1 MRPVPDTSRLKATL
15 ADPRFGEDILHWLE
29 SLKTP
34 QGYRLWSESPP
45 NLLATSFAV
54 FVRELLGDLPEGE
67 EADWLA
73 EALLAHRDSAS
84 GLFCHD
90 PAARQTGAN
99 HDRHYLDLQ
108 QTHFALKALRCLGR
122 ADGVAMPFLENWK
135 APGSIR
141 RSFEE
146 LDWSNPWLV
155 SNNVMF
161 LLYFL
166 EHALQ
171 LGFPGPWRERIDEG
185 LDWLLEHQRE
195 SGLWGRN
202 AESRVYNAI
211 YGAYHFLFFYLHWRD
226 EMPGAARLLDWTRKL
241 QTPEGFFAHN
251 PGGGACEDYDC
262 VDLLIKLGGEA
273 DRGMLLSCAEAVLES
288 RDPKGAFCWAR
299 PVHHP
304 LRFALEAFKPSLGLT
319 ENRKLFMARLRSI
332 LPAGRRW
339 RYSGLKS
346 LECPMSEADVW
357 STWFRL
363 LILAEIDDHYLDSG
377 REWVFCTFPSLGW
390 HVSRKG
396 MR

>member
-1 MRPVPDTSRLKATL
+1 MRTVPDSSRLKETL
-15 ADPRFGEDILHWLE
+15 ADPRFGEDILHWLD

-34 QGYRLWSESPP
+34 QGYRLWAGSPP

-54 FVRELLGDLPEGE
+54 YVRELLGDLPEGD

-73 EALLAHRDSAS
+73 EALLAHRDKES
-84 GLFCHD
+84 GLFSLD
-90 PAARQTGAN
+90 PAASQTGAN
-99 HDRHYLDLQ
+99 HNRHYLDLQ
-108 QTHFALKALRCLGR
+108 QTHFALKALRSLGR
-122 ADGVAMPFLENWK
+122 AENVAMPFLESWK
-135 APGSIR
+135 EAGSIR
-141 RSFEE
+141 KSFDG

-166 EHALQ
+166 EHALDQ
-171 LGFPGPWRERIDEG
+171 GLPGPWRERIEEG
-185 LDWLLEHQRE
+185 LGRLLEHQRA
-195 SGLWGRN
+195 SGLWGLN

-211 YGAYHFLFFYLHWRD
+211 YGAYHFLFFFLHWQG

-241 QTPEGFFAHN
+241 QTSEGFFAHN

-262 VDLLIKLGGEA
+262 VDLLIKLGGEK
-273 DRGMLLSCAEAVLES
+273 DRNMLLSCAEAVLES
-288 RDPKGAFCWAR
+288 RDTTGAFCWAR
-299 PVHHP
+299 PLHHP
-304 LRFALEAFKPSLGLT
+304 VRFALEAFKPSLSLT
-319 ENRKLFMARLRSI
+319 ENRKLLLARLRAI

-346 LECPMSEADVW
+346 LECPMDQPDIW

-363 LILAEIDDHYLDSG
+363 LILAEIDDHYLESG
-377 REWVFCTFPSLGW
+377 REWVFCSFPSLGW

-396 MR
+396 KR